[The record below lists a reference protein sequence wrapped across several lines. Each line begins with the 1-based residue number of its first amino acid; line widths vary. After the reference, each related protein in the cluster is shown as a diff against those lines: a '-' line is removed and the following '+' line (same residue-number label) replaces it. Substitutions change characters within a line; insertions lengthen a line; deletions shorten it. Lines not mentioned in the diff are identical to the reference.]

1 MKNNRIYL
9 LLGSNMGKSRQ
20 LIGQAKKH
28 IGKQIGLIG
37 RESALY
43 QTAAWG
49 NSKQPD
55 FLNQVVII
63 ETTLT
68 PMEAMIT
75 ILDIEKKMGRIRT
88 VKNAPRIID
97 IDILFYNKMIIDEED
112 LQVPHPQ
119 ISTRRF
125 VLVPLKE
132 LSPLFIHPVL
142 QKTIHQLLRICPD
155 KLAVKKN

>member
-9 LLGSNMGKSRQ
+9 LLGSNMGNSRQ
-20 LIGQAKKH
+20 LIGQVKKH

-142 QKTIHQLLRICPD
+142 QKTIHQLLRVCPD